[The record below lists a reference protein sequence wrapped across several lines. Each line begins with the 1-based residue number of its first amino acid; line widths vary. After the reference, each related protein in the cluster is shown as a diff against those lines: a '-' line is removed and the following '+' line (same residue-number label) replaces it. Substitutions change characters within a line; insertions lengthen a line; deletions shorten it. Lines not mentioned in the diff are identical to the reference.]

1 MIMSYQQTLDNLQV
15 KPDDYFIQT
24 RPEMM
29 EFIPKSA
36 ERILEVGCATGLFG
50 AQLKRR
56 PGVEVW
62 GIEYDTES
70 AEIAREKLDMVLAG
84 DIMQLTD
91 HLPDA
96 YFDCV
101 VFNDVLEH
109 LVDPFAVLLKVKSKL
124 VKKGLI
130 VCSIPNIRFFYTLK
144 NFIIDKQWKYEDAGI
159 MDKTHLRFFTERS
172 IADMFDSLG
181 YTIVELRGI
190 NGISS
195 CKFSMVNALSM
206 GYLSDTRYLQFACV
220 ATPNSTSAK

>member
-1 MIMSYQQTLDNLQV
+1 MSYQQTLDNLQV

-24 RPEMM
+24 RPEML
-29 EFIPKSA
+29 EFIPPTA
-36 ERILEVGCATGLFG
+36 ERILEVGCATGMFG

-56 PGVEVW
+56 SDVEVW

-84 DIMQLTD
+84 DVLQLGD
-91 HLPDA
+91 HLPDS
-96 YFDCV
+96 YFDCI

-109 LVDPFAVLLKVKSKL
+109 LVDPFTVLLKVKGKL
-124 VKKGLI
+124 VKNGSI

-144 NFIIDKQWKYEDAGI
+144 NFILDKQWKYEDAGI

-172 IADMFDSLG
+172 IVDMFDSLG
-181 YTIVELRGI
+181 YKMVEMKGI
-190 NGISS
+190 NAIRSW
-195 CKFSMVNALSM
+195 KFSFFNALSM

-220 ATPNSTSAK
+220 ATPK